1 MDTTSQFFKDLKLSR
16 ENLYEQIAE
25 HIQEI
30 IAVNQLPPGTQLPP
44 ERQLA
49 EELGVNRATVRAA
62 IRLLEQRGMVNG
74 KVGSG
79 TFVVEVPAS
88 VIADS
93 IERYLLFGEGT
104 HKELLILREILE
116 PSIASLATKNAMPKD
131 LERMKSCLDQFE
143 EAYQRSDSDGS
154 AIADADFH
162 LALAE
167 ATQNKLIVAIVKA
180 LQRVIISRLSLTM
193 STTLQ
198 HGETSV
204 DIHRRIYEAVK
215 KGERSLAQEA
225 IRDHFGLARD
235 LQPDYMDSEES
246 HQIEDTPPTTPA

>member
-1 MDTTSQFFKDLKLSR
+1 METTSEFFGDLKLSR
-16 ENLYEQIAE
+16 EHLYEQIADRV
-25 HIQEI
+25 QEI
-30 IAVNQLPPGTQLPP
+30 IAVNQLRPGTQLPP

-62 IRLLEQRGMVNG
+62 IRLLEQRGMVNR

-88 VIADS
+88 VVADS

-104 HKELLILREILE
+104 HNELLILREILE
-116 PSIASLATKNAMPKD
+116 PSIASLATENATPKD
-131 LERMKSCLDQFE
+131 LERMKACLDQIE
-143 EAYQRSDSDGS
+143 EAYQRSDSEGG

-198 HGETSV
+198 QGEMFV

-215 KGERSLAQEA
+215 NGERSPAQEA
-225 IRDHFGLARD
+225 FRDHFGLARD
-235 LQPDYMDSEES
+235 LQPDYANSDES
-246 HQIEDTPPTTPA
+246 HQNQDTPPTIPA